1 MGVPVTTGAAK
12 EAPALQLQG
21 VQAAAAAEWRVGDTL
36 PPRLC
41 EVWMLVYVMD
51 GVIEEITD
59 GRPTLVRAG
68 RVLIHQPEE
77 TWSMRAA
84 GEVPPEVLRV
94 AFEAS
99 GTALDLFRDRLIL
112 VNAVEKNVLHLLADA
127 VRETWQ
133 RPEQLGMDPT
143 LRTDPPFGS
152 SRLLQLYLEEFLW
165 LAARRLRRTGRKPS
179 PRAMAEQNQRALVD
193 AARLYFSEHIEE
205 DPNLEQLCRT
215 LGCGRVALQQAFRVR
230 TGLSPRGY
238 YACLKAERAGSLLA
252 QGHTPGEVARMLGYS
267 STSYFSQRFRA
278 LTGQTPTAYRKD
290 PQPLHLCNK

>member
-1 MGVPVTTGAAK
+1 MGVPGAGAVK
-12 EAPALQLQG
+12 ETPTMQLQEI
-21 VQAAAAAEWRVGDTL
+21 QAAAAAEWRVGEVL

-51 GVIEEITD
+51 GVIEETTD
-59 GRPTLVRAG
+59 GRPTLLRAG

-94 AFEAS
+94 AFGAS
-99 GTALDLFRDRLIL
+99 GTALDLFRDRLFP
-112 VNAVEKNVLHLLADA
+112 VNAVEKNVLHLLADT

-133 RPEQLGMDPT
+133 RPERIGQDPT
-143 LRTDPPFGS
+143 PRSEPPLGAP
-152 SRLLQLYLEEFLW
+152 RLLQLYLEEFLW
-165 LAARRLRRTGRKPS
+165 LAARRLYRTGRKPS

-205 DPNLEQLCRT
+205 EPDLAQICHA
-215 LGCGRVALQQAFRVR
+215 LGCGRVALQQAFRAR

-267 STSYFSQRFRA
+267 STSYFSQRFHA

>member
-1 MGVPVTTGAAK
+1 MGVPAAGSAK
-12 EAPALQLQG
+12 ENPALQLQE
-21 VQAAAAAEWRVGDTL
+21 VQAAACAEWRVGEKL
-36 PPRLC
+36 PPSLC

-51 GVIEEITD
+51 GVIEETTD

-84 GEVPPEVLRV
+84 GEVPPEVLRM
-94 AFEAS
+94 AFRAS
-99 GTALDLFRDRLIL
+99 GTAMDLFRDRLIR
-112 VNAVEKNVLHLLADA
+112 VNQAEKNVLRLLADA
-127 VRETWQ
+127 VRDTWQ
-133 RPEQLGMDPT
+133 RPEQPGMEPT
-143 LRTDPPFGS
+143 LRPDPPFGAP
-152 SRLLQLYLEEFLW
+152 RLTQLYLEQFLW
-165 LAARRLRRTGRKPS
+165 LTARRLRRGGRKPA
-179 PRAMAEQNQRALVD
+179 PRTVAEQNQRAIVD

-205 DPNLEQLCRT
+205 EPDLAEICKV

-238 YACLKAERAGSLLA
+238 YSCLKAERAGSLLA
-252 QGHTPGEVARMLGYS
+252 QGYTPGEVTRMLGYS

-278 LTGQTPTAYRKD
+278 LTGRTPTEYRQD